1 MKNPPERSRML
12 SLAEMQK
19 CKVYFRRDIKISNP
33 RKLFRYLA
41 NTLSEMGY
49 LISYNTVNI
58 QKDPIGDI
66 GAVDAG
72 IIAGKEEKIKVERER
87 LNPIAIFLSLLGL
100 SFLLV
105 GLFGNNFPTFILGIA
120 LTSGAI
126 YISLNFKVI
135 ERKIISCD
143 INIYVK
149 GIGEA
154 YKGKHTEESTLR
166 LGRDQVVTEMSLNLA
181 GNVLLNYENA
191 IRTLRTDM
199 NLLLEKV
206 DTFTE

>member
-1 MKNPPERSRML
+1 MTSEKLRML

-19 CKVYFRRDIKISNP
+19 CKVYFRRDIKTTNL

-66 GAVDAG
+66 GAVDGG
-72 IIAGKEEKIKVERER
+72 IIAEKEEKIKVEREK
-87 LNPIAIFLSLLGL
+87 LNPVASLLALLGF
-100 SFLLV
+100 SFLVV
-105 GLFGNNFPTFILGIA
+105 GLFGDNLPTLVLGIA
-120 LTSGAI
+120 AMGGAI
-126 YISLNFKVI
+126 YVFINFKVV
-135 ERKIISCD
+135 ERKVISCD
-143 INIYVK
+143 IDIYVK
-149 GIGEA
+149 GVGEA
-154 YKGKHTEESTLR
+154 YRGKHTEESKLSIE
-166 LGRDQVVTEMSLNLA
+166 RDQVVTEMSLNLA
-181 GNVLLNYENA
+181 GDVLLNYENA

-206 DTFTE
+206 DAFTE

>member
-1 MKNPPERSRML
+1 MTSEKLRML

-19 CKVYFRRDIKISNP
+19 CKVYFRRDIKTTNP

-49 LISYNTVNI
+49 IISYNTVNI

-72 IIAGKEEKIKVERER
+72 IIAEKEEKIEVEREK
-87 LNPIAIFLSLLGL
+87 LNPVASLLALLGF
-100 SFLLV
+100 SFLVV
-105 GLFGNNFPTFILGIA
+105 GLFGSNFPTFILGIA
-120 LTSGAI
+120 AMGGAI
-126 YISLNFKVI
+126 YVFLNFKVV
-135 ERKIISCD
+135 ERKVISCD

-149 GIGEA
+149 GVGEA
-154 YKGKHTEESTLR
+154 YRGKHTEESKLSIE
-166 LGRDQVVTEMSLNLA
+166 RDQVVTEMSLNLA
-181 GNVLLNYENA
+181 GDVLLNYENA

-206 DTFTE
+206 DAFTE